1 MRAKTLVSMR
11 SAALRAML
19 AAALAVL
26 AACSSA
32 PAEQRLRETIDAMEL
47 AAIERRPGDFMESV
61 ASDFIGD
68 GSLDRAAMHNLLRA
82 QLMRNQQ
89 IGVTRGPLD
98 IQLQGNRATVKFK
111 MVVTGGAGGLLP
123 ERAQGYDITSGW
135 RDEDGEW
142 RLFLVEWTEAL

>member
-1 MRAKTLVSMR
+1 
-11 SAALRAML
+11 
-19 AAALAVL
+19 
-26 AACSSA
+26 
-32 PAEQRLRETIDAMEL
+32 
-47 AAIERRPGDFMESV
+47 
-61 ASDFIGD
+61 
-68 GSLDRAAMHNLLRA
+68 
-82 QLMRNQQ
+82 
-89 IGVTRGPLD
+89 VTRGPLD